1 MTSEKEGRSRQKRSS
16 GSRSYKVYRLEIS
29 KAAEKTIKSLR
40 DKDLLTVKE
49 VLRIV
54 AADPFNPTYTTKL
67 RGEWE
72 GLRRAKKGNWR
83 VIYYP
88 PEGETV
94 KVVYIRSR
102 DDRTYR
108 K

>member
-1 MTSEKEGRSRQKRSS
+1 MTSEKDGRSRRKRSS
-16 GSRSYKVYRLEIS
+16 GSRSSKVYRLEIS
-29 KAAEKTIKSLR
+29 RAAEKTIKSLR

-54 AADPFNPTYTTKL
+54 AADPFNPAYTTKL

-72 GLRRAKKGNWR
+72 GLRRAKKGHWR

-88 PEGETV
+88 PEGNVV
-94 KVVYIRSR
+94 KVVYVRSR
-102 DDRTYR
+102 DDSTYR